1 MRSIIAN
8 SHCRSALADPVDYR
22 ARDRLRKAEIA

>member
-8 SHCRSALADPVDYR
+8 SHCRSVLAYPVDDGS
-22 ARDRLRKAEIA
+22 RDRLRKAEIA